1 MSLAISGACRSAQ
14 LRGCN
19 QCVEYGSCEA
29 RPAEYREVELKA
41 GLAASAALIGVL
53 GWGGT
58 RALVAWIERNPD
70 PLTRE
75 QLLAEPQGEEITIT
89 RPDGTLLRALV
100 AGDGPVVVLVHGYT
114 VTAAEWNVVWDELLA
129 RGYRVIA
136 FDQRGH
142 GRSTL
147 GAEGIGSEP
156 MAADVA
162 AVLEHFDVRDGV
174 LVGHSMGGFVT
185 IRAVLDHPDLAP
197 RLRGL
202 VLFATYAGRVLDGA
216 PQNKLQIPLLE
227 RGILQ
232 RLIRYKTVATL
243 FGAAQCGTRPS
254 SAMIRVFTEG
264 FQQHVDEHGPHIDIV
279 RAFAREDRYPR
290 LGEIT
295 VPTVVMVGAADR
307 TTPPSHSRR
316 LADGIPGARLVTVPR
331 AGHALNW
338 EAPDELVKV
347 IESFGV
353 HRDSLYG

>member
-1 MSLAISGACRSAQ
+1 MR
-14 LRGCN
+14 
-19 QCVEYGSCEA
+19 
-29 RPAEYREVELKA
+29 A
-41 GLAASAALIGVL
+41 GLATGAALGTTGLL
-53 GWGGT
+53 GWAGL
-58 RALVAWIERNPD
+58 RVLVGWIERNPD

-75 QLLAEPQGEEITIT
+75 QLLAEPQGEEVTLI
-89 RPDGTLLRALV
+89 RPDGTELRALV
-100 AGDGPVVVLVHGYT
+100 AGEGPPVVLVHGYT
-114 VTAAEWNVVWDELLA
+114 VTLAEWNLVWDDLLA
-129 RGYRVIA
+129 RGFRVIA

-147 GAEGIGSEP
+147 GSEGIGSAP
-156 MAADVA
+156 MAADIA
-162 AVLEHFDVRDGV
+162 AVLEHFDVADAV

-185 IRAVLDHPDLAP
+185 IRALLDHAGVAQ

-202 VLFATYAGRVLDGA
+202 VLFATWAGRVLDGA

-232 RLIRYKTVATL
+232 RLIRYRTVGVL
-243 FGAAQCGTRPS
+243 FGAAQCGARPS
-254 SAMIRVFTEG
+254 PAMVSVFTEG
-264 FQQHVDEHGPHIDIV
+264 FRQHVEEHGALLPIV
-279 RAFAREDRYPR
+279 RAFSREDRYPR

-316 LADGIPGARLVTVPR
+316 MADGIPGARLVTVPD

-347 IESFGV
+347 IES
-353 HRDSLYG
+353 LTA

>member
-1 MSLAISGACRSAQ
+1 MKT
-14 LRGCN
+14 
-19 QCVEYGSCEA
+19 
-29 RPAEYREVELKA
+29 EVAA
-41 GLAASAALIGVL
+41 GTALIGAL
-53 GWGGT
+53 GWGGL

-70 PLTRE
+70 PLSRE
-75 QLLAEPQGEEITIT
+75 RLLAEPQGEEITIT
-89 RPDGTLLRALV
+89 RPDGTRLRALV
-100 AGDGPVVVLVHGYT
+100 AGEGPTVVLVHGYT
-114 VTAAEWNVVWDELLA
+114 VTLAEWNVVWDELLA

-147 GAEGIGSEP
+147 GAEGIGSQP

-162 AVLEHFDVRDGV
+162 AVLDHFDVRDAV

-185 IRAVLDHPDLAP
+185 IRAVLEHADLAP

-202 VLFATYAGRVLDGA
+202 VLFATWAGRVLDGA

-232 RLIRYKTVATL
+232 RLIRNKTAATL

-254 SAMIRVFTEG
+254 PAMVRVFTEG
-264 FQQHVDEHGPHIDIV
+264 FQQHIDEHGPHLAIV
-279 RAFAREDRYPR
+279 RAFSREDRYPR
-290 LGEIT
+290 LGEIA

-307 TTPPSHSRR
+307 TTPPNHSRR
-316 LADGIPGARLVTVPR
+316 MADGIRGARLVTVPQ

-338 EAPDELVKV
+338 EAPDELVSV
-347 IESFGV
+347 IESFAAQQ
-353 HRDSLYG
+353 DSILG